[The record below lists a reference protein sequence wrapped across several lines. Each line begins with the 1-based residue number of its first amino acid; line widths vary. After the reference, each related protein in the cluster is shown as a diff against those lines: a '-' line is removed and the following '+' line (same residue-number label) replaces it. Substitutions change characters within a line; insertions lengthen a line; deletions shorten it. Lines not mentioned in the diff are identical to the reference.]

1 MSVGSLGVAGPL
13 AGSAL
18 AQSSGT
24 TVERAKQD
32 AASFQRQVDSTRQAA
47 DASGIGQTT
56 EDHQTSDR
64 DADGRT
70 PWEQAPRDGA
80 ASSETEEPPIE
91 EQKSKD
97 PTGDAGTMLD
107 LTA

>member
-13 AGSAL
+13 AGSPL
-18 AQSSGT
+18 AQAGGA

-32 AASFQRQVDSTRQAA
+32 AASFQRQVESTQHAA
-47 DASGIGQTT
+47 DASGIGHTS

-70 PWEQAPRDGA
+70 PWELPAQKDKPPTSADAIPL
-80 ASSETEEPPIE
+80 EEA
-91 EQKSKD
+91 KSKD
-97 PTGDAGTMLD
+97 PTGEAGTLLD
-107 LTA
+107 FTA